1 MIDEK
6 RIKNNLKD
14 FSFPRLSG
22 TKQETESYNIAKKKI
37 ESLKL
42 QPSVQEFSFSTFY
55 SRIYPKISISLTFWL
70 LITIF
75 LNLNWIFTIISV
87 IITLL
92 IILPLIV
99 ITRNPEKIRFGKR
112 FLSRNLFVKLES
124 KSNQNKKE
132 EIIMDED
139 RNVFFLSHLDS
150 KGQKFSIK
158 TRVLFIKFWIFSF
171 IVLTLILIIRTIVP
185 TQMVIWLNFIGLFL
199 LGINFTTTI
208 LTLIN
213 TTNNKSMGAIDDASG
228 IVSVLELLNY
238 YTDFE
243 NRLTNFNFWFVFTG
257 AEESGTMGI
266 RNFYKILKTF
276 DRNKLVVF
284 NFDSIAKNI
293 SPFCRRSN
301 PEKYKNFYDAFIKE
315 ANKFNLKL
323 NTYRFNVGIHSDGI
337 FTMGKKKLLGV
348 GFGDLTSYKYVHS
361 VEDTIEKVNPNVLKE
376 LCLLIT
382 NFLKEIDSQIC
393 SRI

>member
-6 RIKNNLKD
+6 RIRNNLDD

-22 TKQETESYNIAKKKI
+22 TKEETESYNIAKKKI

-55 SRIYPKISISLTFWL
+55 SRIYPKITLTLTFWL
-70 LITIF
+70 LTILF
-75 LNLNWIFTIISV
+75 LNLSWILTLISV

-92 IILPLIV
+92 IIIPLII
-99 ITRNPEKIRFGKR
+99 ITRKPEKVKIGKK

-124 KSNQNKKE
+124 KSHQNKNEGVIKNE
-132 EIIMDED
+132 V

-158 TRVLFIKFWIFSF
+158 ARVLIVKFWIFSF
-171 IVLTLILIIRTIVP
+171 IGMTLLLIIRIIIS
-185 TQMVIWLNFIGLFL
+185 TQIIIWLIFIGLFL
-199 LGINFTTTI
+199 LGINFTTTL

-228 IVSVLELLNY
+228 IATVLELLNY
-238 YTDFE
+238 YADFE
-243 NRLTNFNFWFVFTG
+243 NKLINFNFWFVFTG

-276 DRNKLVVF
+276 ERNKIIIF
-284 NFDSIAKNI
+284 NFDSIARSI
-293 SPFCRRSN
+293 SPFCRHSN
-301 PEKYKNFYDAFIKE
+301 PEKYKKFYNAFIKE
-315 ANKFNLKL
+315 ANKFNLRL

-337 FTMGKKKLLGV
+337 FTIGKKKLLGV

-361 VEDTIEKVNPNVLKE
+361 IEDTIEKVNPNVLKE

-382 NFLKEIDSQIC
+382 NFLKEIDSQIS

>member
-6 RIKNNLKD
+6 RIRNNLED

-22 TKQETESYNIAKKKI
+22 TKEETESYNIAKKKI

-42 QPSVQEFSFSTFY
+42 QPSVQDFSFSTFY

-132 EIIMDED
+132 EVIMDED

-158 TRVLFIKFWIFSF
+158 TRILFIKFWIFSF
-171 IVLTLILIIRTIVP
+171 IGLTLILLIRIIISA
-185 TQMVIWLNFIGLFL
+185 QIIIWLNFIGLFV

-213 TTNNKSMGAIDDASG
+213 NTNNKSMGAIDDASG
-228 IVSVLELLNY
+228 IVTVLELLNF

-276 DRNKLVVF
+276 DRNKIVVF

-293 SPFCRRSN
+293 SPFCRHSN
-301 PEKYKNFYDAFIKE
+301 PKKYNNFYDIFIKE

-323 NTYRFNVGIHSDGI
+323 NTYRFNIGIHSDGI

-361 VEDTIEKVNPNVLKE
+361 TEDTIEKVNPNVLKE

-382 NFLKEIDSQIC
+382 NFLKEIDSQI
-393 SRI
+393 